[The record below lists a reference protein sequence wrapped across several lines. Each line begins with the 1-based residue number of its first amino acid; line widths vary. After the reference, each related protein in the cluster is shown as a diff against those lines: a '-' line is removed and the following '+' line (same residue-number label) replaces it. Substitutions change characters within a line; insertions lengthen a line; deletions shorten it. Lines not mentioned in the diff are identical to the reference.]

1 MTRSI
6 LALLAL
12 LAVTPAFAAVQ
23 TFKISPKHTQVL
35 FTYNHFGF
43 SNPTGL
49 LGDVTGTIR
58 LDQSDWSKSSV
69 TATIPLSSMQ
79 TGLQKL
85 TEHLMEPRY
94 FDANKY
100 PDITFKSTAV
110 KQTGKKSLSVT
121 GEVTIHGVTRPIT
134 LAVTINGIGRNPMKP
149 VTSAGFD
156 ADATLKRSDFGITH
170 LIPLASD
177 EIHVHMTVVGDHSQP

>member
-1 MTRSI
+1 MKKI
-6 LALLAL
+6 LLVLSALVLAG
-12 LAVTPAFAAVQ
+12 PAFAAQ
-23 TFKISPKHTQVL
+23 TFKIDPLHTQVM

-43 SNPTGL
+43 SNPSAL
-49 LGDVTGTIR
+49 LSDVSGTIQ

-79 TGLQKL
+79 TGVTKL

-94 FDANKY
+94 FDADKY
-100 PDITFKSTAV
+100 PDITFKSTKV
-110 KQTGKKSLSVT
+110 EKTGDKTLSVT
-121 GEVTIHGVTRPIT
+121 GDVTIHGVTRPIT
-134 LAVTINGIGRNPMKP
+134 LAVKVNGIGKNPMKP

-177 EIHVHMTVVGDHSQP
+177 EIHVHMTVVGNHTKQ

>member
-1 MTRSI
+1 MSRLLPI
-6 LALLAL
+6 LCLLVA
-12 LAVTPAFAAVQ
+12 TSPAFAAQ
-23 TFKISPKHTQVL
+23 TFTIDPLHAQVT

-43 SNPTGL
+43 SNPTVL
-49 LGDVTGTIR
+49 LGDISGTMH

-79 TGLQKL
+79 TGITKL
-85 TEHLMEPRY
+85 TQHLMEPRY

-100 PDITFKSTAV
+100 PDITFKSTRV
-110 KQTGKKSLSVT
+110 EKTGDKNLNVT
-121 GEVTIHGVTRPIT
+121 GNVTIHGVTRPIT
-134 LAVTINGIGRNPMKP
+134 LAVRINGIGKNPMKP

-177 EIHVHMTVVGDHSQP
+177 RIHVHITIVGNWRKS